1 MLGQF
6 TRQDESDR
14 GLDLT
19 GRDGRLLRVR
29 GEFGGFGGNAL
40 EDVVDE
46 GVEDGHGL
54 VGDTGIGVDLL
65 KDYKGLDKSR
75 NIG

>member
-6 TRQDESDR
+6 SGQDESDR

-19 GRDGRLLRVR
+19 GRDRRLLRVR
-29 GEFGGFGGNAL
+29 GELGGFGGDAL

-46 GVEDGHGL
+46 GVENGHGL

-65 KDYKGLDKSR
+65 KDWANVR
-75 NIG
+75 